1 MAHRTIQD
9 RSGREWQVWDTYPDQ
24 FRPLTKDAASEDM
37 LAGMARVPITVP
49 TELAGGWLVFLS
61 GADRRRLA
69 PIPPGWD
76 AMPAHE
82 LANFIERAVR
92 VTPGSVGGVA

>member
-9 RSGREWQVWDTYPDQ
+9 PSGREWQVWDTYPDQ
-24 FRPLTKDAASEDM
+24 VRPPTKDAVSDDM
-37 LAGMARVPITVP
+37 LASMAQVPITVP
-49 TELAGGWLVFLS
+49 PELAGGWLVFLA

-76 AMPAHE
+76 RMPASE
-82 LANFIERAVR
+82 LAGLIDRAVR